1 MSVLADWERERN
13 LITIPEVKP
22 ETGKKVAVV
31 GSGPAGLT
39 LAADVRREGHSVTIF
54 EAFHKMGGVMVYGI
68 PEFRL
73 PKAIVAKEI
82 EMLRE
87 MGVQFRTNYLWVERE
102 L

>member
-1 MSVLADWERERN
+1 LRW
-13 LITIPEVKP
+13 
-22 ETGKKVAVV
+22 V

-68 PEFRL
+68 PDFVFRRQ
-73 PKAIVAKEI
+73 IVAKEI

-87 MGVQFRTNYLWVERE
+87 MGVQFRTNYLVGRTGTLGQLLKEE
-102 L
+102 GFDAALSALVLAYQSF